1 MSQFRADPILLAD
14 CVRRIREV
22 KLSFCW
28 LYKDHI
34 EFMLDGITD
43 EGAATEKLQLSGNH
57 LELVDKELLVAA
69 ADRLVLMTLEW
80 CNLESWHIV
89 ALADEEREGVV
100 VLSEKE
106 LVAKLPDL
114 YRVAKTSKGIALS
127 TEASHEAPVT
137 DLLEI

>member
-1 MSQFRADPILLAD
+1 M
-14 CVRRIREV
+14 
-22 KLSFCW
+22 SFCW

-34 EFMLDGITD
+34 EFMLDGITE
-43 EGAATEKLQLSGNH
+43 EGAATEKLELSGNH

-69 ADRLVLMTLEW
+69 ADRLALLALEW

-89 ALADEEREGVV
+89 ALSDEEREGMV

-106 LVAKLPDL
+106 LVARLPDL
-114 YRVAKTSKGIALS
+114 FRVAKMSKGIVLS
-127 TEASHEAPVT
+127 TEASHDAPVT

>member
-1 MSQFRADPILLAD
+1 M
-14 CVRRIREV
+14 RRIREV
-22 KLSFCW
+22 KMSFCW

-43 EGAATEKLQLSGNH
+43 EGAATEKLELSGNH

-69 ADRLVLMTLEW
+69 ADKLVLLALEW

-89 ALADEEREGVV
+89 ALADEEREGMVV
-100 VLSEKE
+100 MSDKE
-106 LVAKLPDL
+106 LVARLPDL
-114 YRVAKTSKGIALS
+114 FRVAKMSKGILLS
-127 TEASHEAPVT
+127 SEASHDAPVT